1 MQTPSPDSTPA
12 LAPIGILPILVL
24 LVGILVISLII
35 LMWYLSRTKAA
46 TTEARVGQYEIIVL
60 PSGDRIT
67 GLTSLARS
75 LVKQEYTQVLAQTGR
90 VTEDQA
96 ISLNQ
101 VFDQLYYYGI
111 RGKGRG
117 KYLIVSDQN
126 IEDPHYSIPLEQV
139 FELPFGYITRR
150 LVVADGVRTERAG
163 WIVYSISPR
172 NIESEIVGERYTA
185 MANVGEAAAC
195 VKEAAI
201 RLQKEM
207 PWREVALARERQL
220 NEAHAEIATISN
232 KNSDLE
238 LALAKKPLLESE
250 HPPEIKTGIKSI
262 FTWDRIL
269 IPLSIAGVFH
279 LWIFPQFRPDILDPL
294 PYSIGIGVLMF
305 FLWPWFRGHVL
316 SRWF

>member
-1 MQTPSPDSTPA
+1 MGA
-12 LAPIGILPILVL
+12 LAGLAQIGILPVLVL
-24 LVGILVISLII
+24 LAGVLVVSLIV

-46 TTEARVGQYEIIVL
+46 TTEARVGQFEIIVL

-67 GLTSLARS
+67 GLTSLARG
-75 LVKQEYTQVLAQTGR
+75 LVKQEFTQVLAQTGR
-90 VTEDQA
+90 ISGDQA
-96 ISLNQ
+96 KGLNK
-101 VFDQLYYYGI
+101 VFDQLFYYGI

-126 IEDPHYSIPLEQV
+126 VEDPHYSVPLEQV
-139 FELPFGYITRR
+139 FELPFGYVTRR

-172 NIESEIVGERYTA
+172 NIEAEIIGERYTA

-207 PWREVALARERQL
+207 PWKEVAVAREKQL
-220 NEAHAEIATISN
+220 SEAHAEIAKISHEL
-232 KNSDLE
+232 SDRN
-238 LALAKKPLLESE
+238 LALAKKPLLEAE
-250 HPPEIKTGIKSI
+250 RPPEAPSIKGI
-262 FTWDRIL
+262 FTWGRVLVPLVVAGACQLFI
-269 IPLSIAGVFH
+269 IPQ
-279 LWIFPQFRPDILDPL
+279 WRPDILDPL
-294 PYSIGIGVLMF
+294 PYSIGIGVVTF
-305 FLWPWFRGHVL
+305 FVWPWLKTHVL